1 MERIIVPPRKRKAI
15 SVNGHRKKA
24 KVAAFCKAEK
34 RNTRRINVFK
44 RVRPLKS
51 FKCPRCGSLLFCSD
65 PRSLCC
71 GNTLRNPEI
80 LIHLPRVPLEWDG
93 MFRSALFGQ
102 RCRRYNNYFAF
113 SAIAATHGIERV
125 PGGPSNLILHGKT
138 YHRIL
143 PGQCPT
149 GPLRFFLYDG
159 LDTGDNENDLNPE
172 WIKCLR
178 EKLAEVSPF
187 WNKLKQLSSETAEF
201 ARLEITVTE
210 SREIAALIVLDP
222 NEPVKPKTIVYWK
235 RTDNKPVFISSKSDL
250 YFPLQ
255 YVLIAPDDT
264 PGWSVDYG
272 KRNNITQLAFY
283 RQLLMRQETLHL
295 LGPLLNEYIVDIF
308 SAVETDRLNFLRVHQ
323 KQVMKKGDLVNLRND
338 ETIAADGD
346 TKIGR
351 VYSTLH
357 QSFWVHRVIS
367 KSWLPTPLPLSS
379 GMANRRTSL
388 QCPVIQNGERSLITF
403 Y

>member
-34 RNTRRINVFK
+34 RDTRRISVFK

-51 FKCPRCGSLLFCSD
+51 SKCLRCGSLLFCSD

-80 LIHLPRVPLEWDG
+80 LIQLPRVPLEWDG

-125 PGGPSNLILHGKT
+125 PGGPSNLILH
-138 YHRIL
+138 
-143 PGQCPT
+143 
-149 GPLRFFLYDG
+149 
-159 LDTGDNENDLNPE
+159 
-172 WIKCLR
+172 
-178 EKLAEVSPF
+178 V
-187 WNKLKQLSSETAEF
+187 
-201 ARLEITVTE
+201 TV
-210 SREIAALIVLDP
+210 SREIAAFIVLDP

-272 KRNNITQLAFY
+272 KRNNITQLVFY

-323 KQVMKKGDLVNLRND
+323 KQVMKKGDLANLRND

-346 TKIGR
+346 TKIFR
-351 VYSTLH
+351 VYL
-357 QSFWVHRVIS
+357 RAACA
-367 KSWLPTPLPLSS
+367 P
-379 GMANRRTSL
+379 
-388 QCPVIQNGERSLITF
+388 
-403 Y
+403 